1 MDQFVARA
9 NIDHFLDLLR
19 NNDLPAERISSINK
33 LLIEEEEKLGQSL
46 EHLEFAESRAASYRR
61 QLEALF
67 RWRDGFPD
75 GSSERVQAE
84 GIVTKFEV
92 TLELVEGFC
101 QRLRYQVNRR
111 SL

>member
-46 EHLEFAESRAASYRR
+46 EGCQLSPSDRGPVPLARR
-61 QLEALF
+61 F
-67 RWRDGFPD
+67 
-75 GSSERVQAE
+75 S
-84 GIVTKFEV
+84 
-92 TLELVEGFC
+92 
-101 QRLRYQVNRR
+101 
-111 SL
+111 